1 MEVSEEKL
9 RDSLRELLLN
19 FDNSYENYL
28 FSKESLGIQQKKVE
42 INWQKLENGALTE
55 MDYLQSLI
63 ELSSMEIQLVE
74 LQSNLVSLLRTIE
87 LSAGI
92 TPGGLDEIL

>member
-1 MEVSEEKL
+1 M
-9 RDSLRELLLN
+9 N

-42 INWQKLENGALTE
+42 INWQKLENGAVTE

-87 LSAGI
+87 LGAGI
-92 TPGGLDEIL
+92 TAGGLDEIL